1 MKLFPQHLILVLKQ
15 QIPVQWDSGGTKYGY
30 VMDVSYKPAQGMASF
45 TVIRKWEDADTNY
58 ILAED
63 GTFMLQEDGS
73 FIIWEP

>member
-1 MKLFPQHLILVLKQ
+1 
-15 QIPVQWDSGGTKYGY
+15 
-30 VMDVSYKPAQGMASF
+30 MDVSYKPAQGMASF